1 MISGI
6 DNKIY
11 LLEKSLDYLWAKNE
25 VISNNIANANTPGY
39 KRYDVRFGDY
49 LDKEKSKFSMGSYVK
64 NSKFLPIGKDRN
76 YMVAPQ
82 VVRDSNTSMRKDGNN
97 VDIDI
102 ENAELAKNSISY
114 NVIASQLSKE
124 LSIIKQAINEGRK

>member
-49 LDKEKSKFSMGSYVK
+49 LDKEKSKFSTGSYVK

-102 ENAELAKNSISY
+102 ENAELAKNSINY
-114 NVIASQLSKE
+114 NVIASQLTKE
-124 LSIIKQAINEGRK
+124 LSMIKQAINEGRR